1 MLSSFLSQI
10 DMIILQS
17 RLIPWHYNWAGQP
30 DIMYHTK
37 ERLVNMKITDLKIDP
52 ASLGGKQWLVEVV
65 PAYAYQD
72 NRRTD
77 TVIGYRY
84 TVALPERNLDKISV
98 RIDGA
103 KRMESPNGYIEV
115 RFENLELY
123 LYWSR
128 GEYQLGARATNIH
141 PVAASTKP

>member
-1 MLSSFLSQI
+1 
-10 DMIILQS
+10 
-17 RLIPWHYNWAGQP
+17 
-30 DIMYHTK
+30 
-37 ERLVNMKITDLKIDP
+37 MKITDAIINP
-52 ASLGGKQWLVEVV
+52 STLGNKLWLVEVT

-77 TVIGYRY
+77 TIIGYRY

-103 KRMESPNGYIEV
+103 KRMDSPNGYVEV
-115 RFENLELY
+115 RFEGLELY

-141 PVAASTKP
+141 PVAANTKP

>member
-1 MLSSFLSQI
+1 
-10 DMIILQS
+10 
-17 RLIPWHYNWAGQP
+17 
-30 DIMYHTK
+30 
-37 ERLVNMKITDLKIDP
+37 MKITDLKIDP
-52 ASLGGKQWLVEVV
+52 ASLGSKQWLVEVV

-84 TVALPERNLDKISV
+84 TGALPERNLDTISV

-141 PVAASTKP
+141 PVAANTKP

>member
-1 MLSSFLSQI
+1 
-10 DMIILQS
+10 
-17 RLIPWHYNWAGQP
+17 
-30 DIMYHTK
+30 
-37 ERLVNMKITDLKIDP
+37 MKITDLQIDLK
-52 ASLGGKQWLVEVV
+52 SLGNKLWLVEVA

-77 TVIGYRY
+77 TIIGYRY

-123 LYWSR
+123 WSR

-141 PVAASTKP
+141 PVAANTKP

>member
-1 MLSSFLSQI
+1 MKIIDLQI
-10 DMIILQS
+10 D
-17 RLIPWHYNWAGQP
+17 
-30 DIMYHTK
+30 
-37 ERLVNMKITDLKIDP
+37 LK
-52 ASLGGKQWLVEVV
+52 SLGNKLWLVEVT

-72 NRRTD
+72 NHRTD
-77 TVIGYRY
+77 TIIGYRY

-103 KRMESPNGYIEV
+103 KRMDSPNGYVEV
-115 RFENLELY
+115 RFEGLELY
-123 LYWSR
+123 LYWSH

>member
-1 MLSSFLSQI
+1 
-10 DMIILQS
+10 
-17 RLIPWHYNWAGQP
+17 
-30 DIMYHTK
+30 
-37 ERLVNMKITDLKIDP
+37 MKITDLQIDLK
-52 ASLGGKQWLVEVV
+52 SLGNKLWLVEVA

-128 GEYQLGARATNIH
+128 SEYQLGARATNIH
-141 PVAASTKP
+141 PVEANTKP

>member
-1 MLSSFLSQI
+1 
-10 DMIILQS
+10 
-17 RLIPWHYNWAGQP
+17 
-30 DIMYHTK
+30 
-37 ERLVNMKITDLKIDP
+37 MKITDLQIDLK
-52 ASLGGKQWLVEVV
+52 SLGNKLWLVEVA

-84 TVALPERNLDKISV
+84 IVALPERGLDKVSI

-103 KRMESPNGYIEV
+103 KRMDAPNDFV
-115 RFENLELY
+115 KFENLEVFI
-123 LYWSR
+123 YWSR

-141 PVAASTKP
+141 PVAANTKP

>member
-1 MLSSFLSQI
+1 
-10 DMIILQS
+10 
-17 RLIPWHYNWAGQP
+17 
-30 DIMYHTK
+30 
-37 ERLVNMKITDLKIDP
+37 MKITDLQIDLK
-52 ASLGGKQWLVEVV
+52 SLGNKLWLVEVA

-84 TVALPERNLDKISV
+84 IVALPERGLDKVSI

-103 KRMESPNGYIEV
+103 KRMDAPNDFV
-115 RFENLELY
+115 DVKFENLEVFI
-123 LYWSR
+123 YWSR

-141 PVAASTKP
+141 PVAANTKP